1 MVKLTIEK
9 TDDFQA
15 VRCSIKQEQH
25 ISSYTQT
32 VFTTTRFTSNQ
43 KKKKK
48 KKASRATKRHTV
60 TSAGRLYKPKDNT
73 GNGIL
78 FHQFRRLLYVTRI
91 TEHPKTRG

>member
-48 KKASRATKRHTV
+48 KKKSIEGYKEAHCDLCRTV
-60 TSAGRLYKPKDNT
+60 
-73 GNGIL
+73 I
-78 FHQFRRLLYVTRI
+78 
-91 TEHPKTRG
+91 